1 MTMAKRD
8 RRPAQTKT
16 AYCHVEAQVRAG
28 DAELRH
34 RL

>member
-8 RRPAQTKT
+8 RWPAQTKA
-16 AYCHVEAQVRAG
+16 AYCHAQAQVRAG
-28 DAELRH
+28 DAGLRH